1 MRVYTM
7 SEKKRLS
14 SNAKIRKLISTPMS
28 DTDIAPYLPAVLL
41 REFDGKL
48 PAIIL
53 YEWEPYVGHWS
64 MLLNTIDDNGQSVI
78 EFFDSYGYKPD
89 EVLKVVNKKYNPN
102 VVKWLLKNANSVAYN
117 SNKFQGAGG
126 QIQTCGRHCVNRF
139 LHRNWSAEEYFR
151 RMKALKNK
159 TGLSYDEI
167 VCYLVP

>member
-1 MRVYTM
+1 M

-126 QIQTCGRHCVNRF
+126 QI
-139 LHRNWSAEEYFR
+139 
-151 RMKALKNK
+151 
-159 TGLSYDEI
+159 
-167 VCYLVP
+167 